1 MSSFFRVY
9 RASVLR
15 RAADRF
21 GDTFITERGF
31 ACKAEILAK
40 LVAMGASVEEVTI
53 DLDASLREGR
63 SKMRLLP
70 TIAGYARLVAA
81 RRSMSVGEEIP
92 PAALPVGEEL
102 VG

>member
-1 MSSFFRVY
+1 M
-9 RASVLR
+9 LR

-21 GDTFITERGF
+21 GDGFITERGF

-40 LVAMGASVEEVTI
+40 LVAMGAQVEEVTI
-53 DLDASLREGR
+53 DLDASLRQGQ

-81 RRSMSVGEEIP
+81 RRGMSRDEEL
-92 PAALPVGEEL
+92 AAAGVPVGEEL
-102 VG
+102 AG